1 MFKLRKYSQFVLA
14 CFVVMLMIGTVWA
27 QKPEA
32 LPTRRSVSDGVNLRV
47 STKKFGDYDLSGL
60 DNKVNLETLQSWDVV
75 LLIQFLANRGGL
87 KNIIIG
93 KGVAGL
99 TTKLKFDN
107 ITVRE
112 ALEVVLSVNNL
123 AYTVNGGI
131 ITIMSDAEYQHLFGV
146 SFYDNKQV
154 RLCKLK
160 YADAVRLASMLAP
173 VKSSIGTV
181 VSDQVTGTLILID
194 TPAKIREME
203 AIIAAADINTLQR
216 ILPTE
221 TKTFV
226 LRYADISEVEADIS
240 KILSKEAGEIH
251 SNERLRTLIV
261 TDLSHKMRQIEQV
274 VAMFDRRRKE
284 VFIEAKIIEIVLRDS
299 FEMGVNWDEI
309 VYNSVNPRQRVK
321 AMITPG
327 LLKPSDSAFGLNYK
341 TVAGGVEL
349 SAIIQALKKVT
360 NAKVISNP
368 HVAILDGET
377 AMVSVNTDEPYVET
391 RKDSIGQESVAGTEV
406 KFIPVGVSLSVTPH
420 VLDQMIMTEIRPEV
434 SRADFKQFSYGTDD
448 NGGQIQNDV
457 PVVTKSYAETKVMI
471 KNGETIIIAGMIQ
484 EAKEKSENR
493 VPILGRIPL
502 LGLLFKTTKD
512 SKQSKELAIFLT
524 PRIITGEKPFLR
536 IKDMKKAPKP
546 LRAVG
551 PSGKKKLK
559 ALR

>member
-1 MFKLRKYSQFVLA
+1 
-14 CFVVMLMIGTVWA
+14 
-27 QKPEA
+27 
-32 LPTRRSVSDGVNLRV
+32 
-47 STKKFGDYDLSGL
+47 
-60 DNKVNLETLQSWDVV
+60 
-75 LLIQFLANRGGL
+75 
-87 KNIIIG
+87 
-93 KGVAGL
+93 
-99 TTKLKFDN
+99 
-107 ITVRE
+107 
-112 ALEVVLSVNNL
+112 
-123 AYTVNGGI
+123 
-131 ITIMSDAEYQHLFGV
+131 
-146 SFYDNKQV
+146 
-154 RLCKLK
+154 
-160 YADAVRLASMLAP
+160 
-173 VKSSIGTV
+173 
-181 VSDQVTGTLILID
+181 
-194 TPAKIREME
+194 
-203 AIIAAADINTLQR
+203 
-216 ILPTE
+216 
-221 TKTFV
+221 
-226 LRYADISEVEADIS
+226 
-240 KILSKEAGEIH
+240 
-251 SNERLRTLIV
+251 
-261 TDLSHKMRQIEQV
+261 
-274 VAMFDRRRKE
+274 
-284 VFIEAKIIEIVLRDS
+284 
-299 FEMGVNWDEI
+299 
-309 VYNSVNPRQRVK
+309 
-321 AMITPG
+321 
-327 LLKPSDSAFGLNYK
+327 
-341 TVAGGVEL
+341 VAGGVEL

>member
-1 MFKLRKYSQFVLA
+1 MFKLKKCIQFGLTGLMVLIITDSV
-14 CFVVMLMIGTVWA
+14 FA
-27 QKPEA
+27 QNLQP
-32 LPTRRSVSDGVNLRV
+32 LPTRRTLDSSENIRV
-47 STKKFGDYDLSGL
+47 DTKKFGDYDLSGL
-60 DNKVNLETLQSWDVV
+60 DNKVNLETLQAWDVV
-75 LLIQFLANRGGL
+75 QLIQFLASRGGL
-87 KNIIIG
+87 NNIIIG

-107 ITVRE
+107 VTVRE

-131 ITIMSDAEYQHLFGV
+131 ITIMSDAEYQHMFGV

-154 RLCKLK
+154 KLCKLK
-160 YADAVRLASMLAP
+160 YADPVRVAALLAP

-181 VSDQVTGTLILID
+181 VSDQMTGTLILID
-194 TPAKIREME
+194 TPEKIREMQ

-216 ILPTE
+216 VLPTE

-226 LRYADISEVEADIS
+226 LRYADIADVEADIS
-240 KILSKEAGEIH
+240 KILSKEAGSIH

-261 TDLSHKMRQIEQV
+261 TDLPHKMREIEQV
-274 VAMFDRRRKE
+274 IAMFDRRRKE

-309 VYNSVNPRQRVK
+309 VYNSVNPRQQVK

-327 LLKPSDSAFGLNYK
+327 LLKPAESAMGLNYK
-341 TVAGGVEL
+341 TITGGMQL
-349 SAIIQALKKVT
+349 SVIIQALKRVSDVKV
-360 NAKVISNP
+360 VSNP
-368 HVAILDGET
+368 HVAVLDGET
-377 AMVSVNTDEPYVET
+377 ATVNVNKDEPYVET

-420 VLDQMIMTEIRPEV
+420 VLDQMIMAEIRPEV
-434 SRADFKQFSYGTDD
+434 SRASFKEFSYGTDD
-448 NGGQIQNDV
+448 NNNQIRNDV
-457 PVVTKSYAETKVMI
+457 PVVTKSYTETKVMV
-471 KNGETIIIAGMIQ
+471 KSGETIIIAGMIQ
-484 EAKEKSENR
+484 ESKEKGETR

-502 LGLLFKTTKD
+502 LGLLFKNTAET
-512 SKQSKELAIFLT
+512 SESRELAIFLT

-536 IKDMKKAPKP
+536 MRDIKKAPKP
-546 LRAVG
+546 LRAIG
-551 PSGKKKLK
+551 PRGKKRLK